1 LATTEKK
8 KKHLAGPQKKREE
21 RKYSSERLSTFF
33 LDIFLY
39 GKLLLKHLS
48 DMPRLTLGHKELL
61 LEYVK

>member
-8 KKHLAGPQKKREE
+8 KETPRRTAKKREE